1 MLVGGKRGVGASGGE
16 AGEVVD
22 VGLMTTP
29 QLHHCVR
36 MENCRLGD
44 VRTGKERSGGDAC
57 PVVGGGPGWQGEEGY
72 VRLLASSYLALCS
85 TADPTAHSP
94 AGPPAHPSLPSSD
107 LWLDCAH
114 GIGAL
119 KFPAL
124 AAAVNKGAGASGR
137 REKNCGRK
145 REGRGGRMRGARP
158 EKRTRG
164 MGQDKRCN
172 VGFIRLLS
180 REFGG
185 NELLLSCSELG
196 TPLSSVFPSF

>member
-1 MLVGGKRGVGASGGE
+1 MWIARDTRPHSHRLSNLAVEGALLVVGGKGGVGASGGE
-16 AGEVVD
+16 PGEVVD

-57 PVVGGGPGWQGEEGY
+57 PVIGGGPGWQGEEGY

-85 TADPTAHSP
+85 TAHPTAHST
-94 AGPPAHPSLPSSD
+94 AGPTAHPSLPSSD

-137 REKNCGRK
+137 REKDWGRR
-145 REGRGGRMRGARP
+145 REGRVGRMRGARP
-158 EKRTRG
+158 KKRDG
-164 MGQDKRCN
+164 AGQ
-172 VGFIRLLS
+172 
-180 REFGG
+180 
-185 NELLLSCSELG
+185 ELWCWFYKAAI
-196 TPLSSVFPSF
+196 P